1 MINLLIG
8 CDVLFYNYFVTG
20 YMNPIYLMRQKGP
33 KPYISSCPDNRIKKI
48 SPKRS
53 RYRVPVFFTLPK
65 IIESYQLPGFS
76 PAFVEYLPD
85 RFCEDHSAGSVWFEI
100 PDN

>member
-8 CDVLFYNYFVTG
+8 CDVLSYNYFVTG

-48 SPKRS
+48 SPAKIQ
-53 RYRVPVFFTLPK
+53 VPGTCFFH
-65 IIESYQLPGFS
+65 
-76 PAFVEYLPD
+76 PAKNY
-85 RFCEDHSAGSVWFEI
+85 
-100 PDN
+100 